1 MARRISRRT
10 LRWSA
15 RVGAALLSLLI
26 AATAGTAPA
35 TADDGGAPP
44 AAWVTVG
51 YGPEPFQVLD
61 LVVPD
66 AGAFPGPR
74 PLIVY
79 VHSGGWVAG
88 TRSSVPPETLD
99 QVARGYAVAT
109 LDYRLASTDPNGNPV
124 NSFPGAIWDVKRA
137 IRFLKTNAAT
147 WNLDARRV
155 VLMGASAG
163 GYLAAFVA
171 ATPGAFEPP
180 DLPAVSNRRRDS
192 SVRGV
197 VDLVGPTDLVTFQ
210 HTDHPW
216 AAPLTASFLGCPTP
230 NGAPTCPDD
239 ILTLASV
246 APYVDRSDPPI
257 LLAYGTEDG
266 LVVPATQGAPLARVW
281 LDAHDRDATSTTYWA
296 IQRAGHT
303 LPLDRLAGRL
313 ASFFDQVTRMPA
325 ATGAL

>member
-1 MARRISRRT
+1 M
-10 LRWSA
+10 
-15 RVGAALLSLLI
+15 VGTGGGRAVSLLI

-180 DLPAVSNRRRDS
+180 DLPAVSNPRRDS

-216 AAPLTASFLGCPTP
+216 AAPLTASFLGCLTP
-230 NGAPTCPDD
+230 NGAHLSRRHPDARVGGPVCGPQRPTH
-239 ILTLASV
+239 
-246 APYVDRSDPPI
+246 
-257 LLAYGTEDG
+257 
-266 LVVPATQGAPLARVW
+266 LAR
-281 LDAHDRDATSTTYWA
+281 LRHRG
-296 IQRAGHT
+296 RPRRPGH
-303 LPLDRLAGRL
+303 PRCPARPCLAR
-313 ASFFDQVTRMPA
+313 RP
-325 ATGAL
+325 